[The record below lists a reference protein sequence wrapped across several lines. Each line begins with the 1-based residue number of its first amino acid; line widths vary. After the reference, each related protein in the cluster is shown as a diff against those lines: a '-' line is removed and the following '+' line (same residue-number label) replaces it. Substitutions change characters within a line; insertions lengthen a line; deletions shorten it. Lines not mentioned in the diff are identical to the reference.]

1 MGDAASLRTVRADAL
16 DFHEIAFG
24 SDEYKQTCELRNEVL
39 RLPLGLNLYSEDLQR
54 EKEQL
59 HFGLF
64 DHDTELIACVIAM
77 LQGSGK
83 AKLRQMVV
91 KAGYEGRGVGRRLL
105 LSLEEMLATRG
116 VSQLS
121 LHARISA
128 AGFYEKLGYVCSGE
142 PFVEV
147 GIPHIRMEKQQQSLN
162 KP

>member
-1 MGDAASLRTVRADAL
+1 M
-16 DFHEIAFG
+16 
-24 SDEYKQTCELRNEVL
+24 RNEVL
-39 RLPLGLNLYSEDLQR
+39 RLPLGLNLYREDLQQ

-64 DHDTELIACVIAM
+64 DHDTELIACVIAV

-83 AKLRQMVV
+83 AKLRQMAVRT
-91 KAGYEGRGVGRRLL
+91 GYEGQGIGRRLL
-105 LSLEEMLATRG
+105 LSLEELLVARGAT
-116 VSQLS
+116 QLS

-128 AGFYEKLGYVCSGE
+128 GGFYEKLGYVYSGV

-147 GIPHIRMEKQQQSLN
+147 GIPHIRMEKQHQSLN

>member
-39 RLPLGLNLYSEDLQR
+39 RLPLGLNLYSEDLQQ

-64 DHDTELIACVIAM
+64 DHCNELIACVIAV

-83 AKLRQMVV
+83 AKLRQMAV
-91 KAGYEGRGVGRRLL
+91 KAGYEGRGAGRRLL
-105 LSLEEMLATRG
+105 LSVEALLVARG
-116 VSQLS
+116 VTQLS

-128 AGFYEKLGYVCSGE
+128 AGFYEKLGYVYSGA

>member
-1 MGDAASLRTVRADAL
+1 MSWRAEAL
-16 DFHEIAFG
+16 DFREITFG

-39 RLPLGLNLYSEDLQR
+39 RLPLGLSLYSEDLQQ

-64 DHDTELIACVIAM
+64 DHDAELIACVIAV
-77 LQGSGK
+77 LQKPGK
-83 AKLRQMVV
+83 AKLRQMAV
-91 KAGYEGRGVGRRLL
+91 KAGYEGQGVGRRLL
-105 LSLEEMLATRG
+105 LTLEALLAARG
-116 VSQLS
+116 VTQLS

-128 AGFYEKLGYVCSGE
+128 AGFYEKLGYVRLGA

-147 GIPHIRMEKQQQSLN
+147 GIPHVRMEKQQQSLN

>member
-1 MGDAASLRTVRADAL
+1 MGHTASLRTIQADAL
-16 DFHEIAFG
+16 DFRSIVFG

-39 RLPLGLNLYSEDLQR
+39 RLPLGMNLYSEDLAL
-54 EKEQL
+54 EKEQW

-64 DHDTELIACVIAM
+64 DNGTELIACVIAVP
-77 LQGSGK
+77 QASGQ
-83 AKLRQMVV
+83 AKLRQMAV
-91 KAGYEGRGVGRRLL
+91 KARHEGKGIGRRML
-105 LSLEEMLATRG
+105 LSLEALLAERG
-116 VSQLS
+116 VMQLS

-128 AGFYEKLGYVCSGE
+128 AGFYEKLGYVRSGE

>member
-1 MGDAASLRTVRADAL
+1 LTTVRTEDL
-16 DFHEIAFG
+16 DFHGITFG

-39 RLPLGLNLYSEDLQR
+39 RLPLGLDLYSEDLQQ
-54 EKEQL
+54 EKDQS

-64 DHDTELIACVIAM
+64 DHGKSLIACVVAVP
-77 LQGSGK
+77 QASGQ
-83 AKLRQMVV
+83 AKLRQMAV
-91 KAGYEGRGVGRRLL
+91 KTGYEGQGIGRRML
-105 LSLEEMLATRG
+105 LSLEALLASQGMT
-116 VSQLS
+116 QLS

-128 AGFYEKLGYVCSGE
+128 AGFYEKLGYVRSGE